1 MNETNGI
8 SGIFD
13 GLKAFPQTEAIALGG
28 SRSTGLND
36 ETSDYD
42 VYVYVSEEIPEAA
55 RRKLLSEHCG
65 SAEIGNRYW
74 ECEDNCVLNNGIP
87 VDIIYRDM
95 KSFDESLHRTVFE
108 CVPAN
113 AYTTCMWHNLLNSRI
128 IFDRSE
134 SLAALKEK
142 YSVPYPEKLRENI
155 VRRGRKLLS
164 GCIPSYDMQIKK
176 AVLRNDRTAVTHR
189 TAEFLASYYDV
200 IFALNR
206 LTHPGE
212 KRLAEICAK
221 QCAALPDN
229 FEENLNR
236 LFAELYTDKTP
247 ENVSRIVRELDILLE
262 NEKSKGGAEL

>member
-8 SGIFD
+8 IGIFD
-13 GLKAFPQTEAIALGG
+13 GLKAFPQTEAITLGG

-42 VYVYVSEEIPEAA
+42 VYVYVSEKIPEAA

-108 CVPAN
+108 CVPSN

-134 SLAALKEK
+134 SLAAL
-142 YSVPYPEKLRENI
+142 
-155 VRRGRKLLS
+155 
-164 GCIPSYDMQIKK
+164 IKK

-247 ENVSRIVRELDILLE
+247 ENVSCIVRELDILLE